1 MVGPGPR
8 RPRRTPFAR
17 READRLEELH
27 LQAREEVFELRIG
40 AGMGRETIDEL
51 RGLVGDQPG
60 RERLWRLLMLALYA
74 DGRQAEA
81 LQAYQ
86 DAHRYLTTELG
97 LDPGAE
103 LRKLERAILSQAAS
117 LPTQRAFLGSAMRA
131 DPTEPGPT
139 GRRTRRVVTVLRA
152 EACPAHR

>member
-1 MVGPGPR
+1 
-8 RPRRTPFAR
+8 
-17 READRLEELH
+17 
-27 LQAREEVFELRIG
+27 
-40 AGMGRETIDEL
+40 MGRETIDEL

-103 LRKLERAILSQAAS
+103 LRELERAILSQAAS
-117 LPTQRAFLGSAMRA
+117 ATTTRRAFLVRPCRA
-131 DPTEPGPT
+131 DPYEPGVYRPPNAPN
-139 GRRTRRVVTVLRA
+139 VTVLRA
-152 EACPAHR
+152 QADRPDR